1 MQSATSTDRFVTWVL
16 VADSHVTV
24 RSALRRLLAEE
35 PDLCLAGEVTRA
47 RDLLGQVQSLQPD
60 VLLLE
65 WELPG
70 LPTGDDR
77 PAGLQLQRRLLYQ
90 VHASVP
96 NLHVVVLS
104 GWPQAQTA
112 AMLAGAD
119 AFVSTGGAPQHLL
132 STLRTF
138 PRRRPAH
145 QDSRR
150 NAAHNGDHAQEP
162 EARMNIRNYRRIK
175 AEQQEPG
182 ITLRWLISELED
194 TPNLALKLYELAPGV
209 VSPAHVHVWED
220 EVFVLRGSGVVAG
233 PDGQAPIVEGDV
245 LHIPSQERHQF
256 VNTGNEDLCLLMAVP
271 KSEPVTL
278 ATRAGM

>member
-1 MQSATSTDRFVTWVL
+1 MQSATSTDQTVIQVL

-35 PDLCLAGEVTRA
+35 PGLCLAGEVTRA
-47 RDLLGQVQSLQPD
+47 RDLLVQVQSLQPD

-70 LPTGDDR
+70 LPAGDDR
-77 PAGLQLQRRLLYQ
+77 PAVLQLQRRLLYQ

-96 NLHVVVLS
+96 NLHVVALS

-119 AFVSTGGAPQHLL
+119 AFFSTGSSPQHLL
-132 STLRTF
+132 TTLRTF
-138 PRRRPAH
+138 
-145 QDSRR
+145 SRKR
-150 NAAHNGDHAQEP
+150 TAQPEPHGSDARDRDLAQEP

-194 TPNLALKLYELAPGV
+194 APGLTLKLYELAPGV
-209 VSPAHVHVWED
+209 VSPTHIHVWED
-220 EVFVLRGSGVVAG
+220 EVFVLRGSGAVVG

-271 KSEPVTL
+271 QSELVTL
-278 ATRAGM
+278 ATMAGN